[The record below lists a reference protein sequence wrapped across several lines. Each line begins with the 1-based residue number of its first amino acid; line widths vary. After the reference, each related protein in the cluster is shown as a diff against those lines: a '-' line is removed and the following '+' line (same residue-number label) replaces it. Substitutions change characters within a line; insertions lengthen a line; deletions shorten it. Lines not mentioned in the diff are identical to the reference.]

1 MEPLLLWGFG
11 LFAIAALLLVLEVFI
26 PSGGIIG
33 GMSLVAALA
42 GVVVFW
48 RYSATWGLAS
58 LLAVLVLTPA
68 AVAFAFKVWPHTPIG
83 RLMILGDPLEAEQ
96 EAMERAE
103 ASRLERAERDALL
116 NQEGVALTDLRPG
129 GTIRVGKERFD
140 ALAEG
145 PTIESGEKV
154 RVVGFETGQVKVR
167 AV

>member
-11 LFAIAALLLVLEVFI
+11 LFAIAALLLVLEIFI
-26 PSGGIIG
+26 PSGGILG
-33 GMSLVAALA
+33 GVSLVAALA

-48 RYSATWGLAS
+48 RYSTTWGLAS

-96 EAMERAE
+96 AAMERAE
-103 ASRLERAERDALL
+103 ASRVEREARDALL
-116 NQEGVALTDLRPG
+116 NREGVAVTDLRPG
-129 GTIRVGKERFD
+129 GTIRIGNDRYD

-145 PTIESGEKV
+145 PTIESGEAV